1 MLLPHLSQQRY
12 ECFPSTANP
21 VKIHGAF
28 WFLTVLLFVQK
39 REIYSS
45 LVIIRM
51 HVYEMESIKKIPHS
65 QEIRILTDQSSNSST
80 NALIFVPK
88 TPGALIFSI
97 SFWKVIATSTLHPST
112 TGSDLV
118 LSLLLLQIRNRSFQ
132 LTTFFITSS
141 LPSCFWT
148 FNRW

>member
-97 SFWKVIATSTLHPST
+97 SF
-112 TGSDLV
+112 
-118 LSLLLLQIRNRSFQ
+118 
-132 LTTFFITSS
+132 
-141 LPSCFWT
+141 
-148 FNRW
+148 